1 MNNFP
6 VVKDGKEYW
15 ISRSVAVVGFVFKI
29 INDDIHILANKRGP
43 GTPDFQG
50 CWNCP
55 CGYLDWN
62 ETLEQAVIREIREE
76 CGITIMNPI
85 FIGIDSNPSSNRQNV
100 TVRYYTIYTGTDN
113 LSVGEGGEENEVSDI
128 KWINVKDIDNYQWA
142 FNHNEL
148 IKEILNYYD
157 RN

>member
-1 MNNFP
+1 MNNFS
-6 VVKDGKEYW
+6 VIKDGKEYW

-76 CGITIMNPI
+76 CGIIIKNPRC
-85 FIGIDSNPSSNRQNV
+85 IGIDSNPESNRQNV
-100 TVRYYTIYTGTDN
+100 TVRYISLYDN
-113 LSVGEGGEENEVSDI
+113 TEETLESDGGEENEVEDI
-128 KWINVKDIDNYQWA
+128 KWINIKDVDDYQWA
-142 FNHNEL
+142 FNHGEL
-148 IKEILNYYD
+148 IKEIFE
-157 RN
+157 